1 MAFTAVHPELQG
13 EIAGAVAIA
22 LTREADYLHVPE
34 RERGPAIQVDNQGRL
49 QLYPAVKL
57 LGTRRMAVIQSTHD
71 SYVPAAESRQLLGP
85 DTPTLR
91 LYEVESKNHGF
102 SDARDKLM
110 EDLDG
115 ALRWVEQTAPPS

>member
-1 MAFTAVHPELQG
+1 
-13 EIAGAVAIA
+13 
-22 LTREADYLHVPE
+22 VPE

-57 LGTRRMAVIQSTHD
+57 LGSKRMAVLQSTHD
-71 SYVPAAESRQLLGP
+71 SYVPSTESRQLLGP

-102 SDARDKLM
+102 SDAREKLLA
-110 EDLDG
+110 DLDG
-115 ALRWVEQTAPPS
+115 ALRWVEQAAPPS